1 MTTPIQQLSPL
12 RNTTRAED
20 PVALTAEQLRH
31 FGIDPEGDY
40 GRALATL
47 TRNLYRAH
55 GAVHELW
62 RITTETLGRLDRSD
76 RIACFNAK
84 RFASFQLAKILDTLQ
99 NPLRSTYQSISVRP
113 RGFASRGAY
122 PLFGNVPAIFS
133 ANPVITRTATYLYA
147 CTEWVEDA
155 FHGREPLLDIYSR
168 LLNPTSI
175 SLANHMVDLEAGPL
189 AGDYMAWNFNSGM
202 AAIDGILA
210 HLVGARDIVLVS
222 RNVYGGTYQLLHDW
236 YGKKSN
242 LDIALEWFDGF
253 DGPAF
258 DEALQRSRE
267 KHAARLAE
275 GRQIYVYL
283 ESPCNPHG
291 NVLDVPEI
299 SRIAHRHGS
308 LVICDTTVGTPFLF
322 PVLQGREPAERPD
335 FVIHSYTKD
344 LSGSGTAIAGVV
356 IGRNERMFLPK
367 GDSATIEGPDGRP
380 QTIPWDET
388 LFWNVYYVKGAFL
401 DADKAFEV
409 LNGLRTFENR
419 MLQKGINTLVLAR
432 VLDRHPDINVHSP
445 AVEGHPNA
453 PLREKLLFL
462 GLPAPL
468 FSINFEGKNGRPPIP
483 KEAFKRFFDCLEPA
497 VGLQVSLGQTN
508 TMALCPALTSHSELS
523 AKALADAG
531 ITLTTTRI
539 SVGLEDP
546 RVLIAHLLRAAQLS
560 IEPTC
565 PGFCAGFPGADEID
579 QLYRTIYLEW
589 HRRFIEAQPDFATL
603 AS

>member
-12 RNTTRAED
+12 RNTTCAED
-20 PVALTAEQLRH
+20 AAALTSEQLRH
-31 FGIDPEGDY
+31 FGIDPDGEY
-40 GRALATL
+40 GQALGTL
-47 TRNLYRAH
+47 TRSLYQAQ

-62 RITTETLGRLDRSD
+62 RITGETLGRLDRGD
-76 RIACFNAK
+76 RIAYFNAK
-84 RFASFQLAKILDTLQ
+84 RFACFQLAKILDTLQ
-99 NPLRSTYQSISVRP
+99 NPLRHTYQSLGVRP

-122 PLFGNVPAIFS
+122 PLFGNVAAIFS
-133 ANPVITRTATYLYA
+133 ANPVITRTATYLFA
-147 CTEWVEDA
+147 CAEWVEDA
-155 FHGREPLLDIYSR
+155 FHGREPLLNIYSR
-168 LLNPTSI
+168 LFNPTSI
-175 SLANHMVDLEAGPL
+175 SLANHMVDLEAGAL
-189 AGDYMAWNFNSGM
+189 AGEYMAWNFNSGM
-202 AAIDGILA
+202 AAIDGLLA
-210 HLVGARDIVLVS
+210 HLVGARDIILVS

-258 DEALQRSRE
+258 GQALEKCRSM
-267 KHAARLAE
+267 HAGRLAE
-275 GRQIYVYL
+275 GRRIYVYL

-308 LVICDTTVGTPFLF
+308 LVICDSTIGTPFLF
-322 PVLQGREPAERPD
+322 PVLKRREPAERPD

-344 LSGSGTAIAGVV
+344 LSGSGTTTAGVV

-367 GDSATIEGPDGRP
+367 GDSTTIDGPDGRAE
-380 QTIPWDET
+380 TLPWDQT
-388 LFWNVYYVKGAFL
+388 MFWNVYYVKGAFL

-409 LNGLRTFENR
+409 LTGLRTFESR
-419 MLQKGINTLVLAR
+419 LLQKGINTLVLAR
-432 VLDRHPDINVHSP
+432 VLDRHPDIVVNSP

-453 PLREKLLFL
+453 PLRERLMFL

-468 FSINFEGKNGRPPIP
+468 FSIDFEGKNGRPPIP
-483 KEAFKRFFDCLEPA
+483 KEAFKRFFDSLEPA
-497 VGLQVSLGQTN
+497 VSLQVSLGQTN

-523 AKALADAG
+523 AKALKEAG
-531 ITLTTTRI
+531 IALTTIRI

-546 RVLIAHLLRAAQLS
+546 RVLIAHLLRAAQLT
-560 IEPTC
+560 IEPSC
-565 PGFCAGFPGADEID
+565 PGFCAGFPAPDEID
-579 QLYRTIYLEW
+579 RLYRTLYLEC
-589 HRRFIEAQPDFATL
+589 HHRFIEAQPDFAEL